1 MLLVA
6 TDYSDERKR
15 LNFEHYMKIQKDQ
28 NHILERRKEHGHV
41 WIDPSYQVRNLNED
55 IKITQFDVVKAQIL
69 AAASLR
75 IDYDGCASLYKIF
88 IDQIKKLS
96 PLKLNI
102 SGVDS
107 SNHKGGG

>member
-69 AAASLR
+69 ATASLR
-75 IDYDGCASLYKIF
+75 IDYDGCASLYNKF
-88 IDQIKKLS
+88 IDHSNKVS
-96 PLKLNI
+96 PLEMNI
-102 SGVDS
+102 SGIES
-107 SNHKGGG
+107 SNHKGVG